1 VGRKDT
7 LTSVQEQSQLVVGVA
22 PDGLKDTRKYEQE
35 QGMSLAS
42 PASLKDTLKS
52 EHVEDSAT
60 GATGAFAALAHTD
73 APTPMKAAARES
85 SIATSGMFFF
95 WKSHIVDP
103 MQVVKEKPRELGPRK
118 PGEPTEPKLGWL
130 ASFVVSEV
138 VATHNNNFEVKE
150 WASKF
155 FQTLSKAIG
164 KERLTFLE
172 FG

>member
-1 VGRKDT
+1 M
-7 LTSVQEQSQLVVGVA
+7 L
-22 PDGLKDTRKYEQE
+22 
-35 QGMSLAS
+35 LAS

-60 GATGAFAALAHTD
+60 GVARAFAALAHTD
-73 APTPMKAAARES
+73 APKGGSTGKFNCHFRDV
-85 SIATSGMFFF
+85 FF
-95 WKSHIVDP
+95 WKSHLVDP
-103 MQVVKEKPRELGPRK
+103 MQVVNEKLRDLGPWK
-118 PGEPTEPKLGWL
+118 PGERTEQKLGWL

-155 FQTLSKAIG
+155 FQTLSKAMG